1 MNTTAGLQN
10 KSLRHSFH
18 SIDNMSEIG
27 KNMMA
32 MSSDQPLKKKKTLN
46 IYDYKK
52 FKFMKNID

>member
-1 MNTTAGLQN
+1 MGLAN
-10 KSLRHSFH
+10 KSLRHSFQ
-18 SIDNMSEIG
+18 SYDNMSEIG

-32 MSSDQPLKKKKTLN
+32 MSSDQQPLKKKKTLN